1 MMSPTLSELVQQNLG
16 NIASVLWFMLCFRGY
31 VWYTARRSLDTPT
44 LAFAMHRYR
53 KQWIRKALRRDNR
66 IADTNIVANL
76 ERNVSFFAS
85 TTLFILAGLMT
96 VLGSASD
103 TVIQILNDIPLSDHS
118 TKGQWMLKVLML
130 ICLFVYAF
138 FKFTWALRQFG
149 YVLVMLGG
157 VPEAYEQPS
166 DEESNRHAES
176 ISLLASKAAGNFNNG
191 LRTYY
196 FCMAVLGW
204 FVNFWLFMT
213 LTALVMAVLYRREF
227 RSDTLGILM
236 SDLPD

>member
-149 YVLVMLGG
+149 HVLVMLGG

-204 FVNFWLFMT
+204 FVNFWLFMA

>member
-1 MMSPTLSELVQQNLG
+1 MSETMVTLLQQNAG
-16 NIASVLWFMLCFRGY
+16 NLLAVLWFMLCFRGY
-31 VWYTARRSLDTPT
+31 IRYTAHRSLDTPT

-103 TVIQILNDIPLSDHS
+103 TVIQLLNDIPLSDHS
-118 TKGQWMLKVLML
+118 TKGQWMVKVLLL

-149 YVLVMLGG
+149 HVLVMLGG

-166 DEESNRHAES
+166 EEESNRHAES

-196 FCMAVLGW
+196 FAMAVLGW
-204 FVNFWLFMT
+204 FVNFWLFMF
-213 LTALVMAVLYRREF
+213 LSALVMAVLYRREF
-227 RSDTLGILM
+227 RSDTLAILM

>member
-1 MMSPTLSELVQQNLG
+1 MNMTLTALLEQNLG
-16 NIASVLWFMLCFRGY
+16 NMMAVLWFMLCFRGY
-31 VWYTARRSLDTPT
+31 ILYSGRRSLDSPT

-53 KQWIRKALRRDNR
+53 KQWVRKALRRDNR

-118 TKGQWMLKVLML
+118 TKGQWMVKVLML

-204 FVNFWLFMT
+204 FVNFWLFMV
-213 LTALVMAVLYRREF
+213 LTALVMSVLYRREF